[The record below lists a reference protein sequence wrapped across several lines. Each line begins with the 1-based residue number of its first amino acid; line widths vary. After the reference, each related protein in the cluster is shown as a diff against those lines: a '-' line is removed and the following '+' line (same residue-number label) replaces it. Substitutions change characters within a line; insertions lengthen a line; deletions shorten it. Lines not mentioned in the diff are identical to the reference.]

1 MIFWRRGETS
11 FKLVCFIKNSE
22 FFFFYYT
29 MFLELC
35 KDFVYF
41 LSSESDLIGVCRC
54 FSREAGAKWAFLC
67 YNEGSRM
74 GPLTKGRQRSKCK
87 IRLFMLQ

>member
-11 FKLVCFIKNSE
+11 LNFFSFAIITLPRI
-22 FFFFYYT
+22 FFFYYT

-41 LSSESDLIGVCRC
+41 LSLESDLIGVYRC
-54 FSREAGAKWAFLC
+54 FSREADANWVILC
-67 YNEGSRM
+67 YNEGSIKNGEKRVNRK
-74 GPLTKGRQRSKCK
+74 L
-87 IRLFMLQ
+87 

>member
-1 MIFWRRGETS
+1 MQNARVAKAPMMDDQLMIFWRRGETF

-54 FSREAGAKWAFLC
+54 FSREAGAK
-67 YNEGSRM
+67 
-74 GPLTKGRQRSKCK
+74 
-87 IRLFMLQ
+87 